1 MFLFR
6 VYSPASA
13 LDEEVGSGAI
23 MVQEVDSL
31 FHGLPLLLPCAVLP
45 TDIPPAQL
53 YAMSSSTP

>member
-1 MFLFR
+1 MFPFL

-23 MVQEVDSL
+23 RVQEVDSL
-31 FHGLPLLLPCAVLP
+31 FHGLPLLLPFAVLS

-53 YAMSSSTP
+53 YAWSSPTP